1 MQTFEELRSDGS
13 TGGVP
18 MNAVSEL
25 TIQALNE
32 RGANA
37 LEKYTISLQAA
48 CEAHP
53 PPFGMAW
60 YGDKYRQV
68 SQDPTWLA
76 NSLVSNAAKEGEGSR
91 KLWELAGRTGDLGV
105 AEDIRQHAI
114 DEARHARL
122 YIAMIDIAFPDTID
136 EGFRIALNELSPG
149 YTMRDH
155 PKTQRPSAEAQVL
168 DEIIQMN
175 IGEIRTRIHQLLLRP
190 VIHAHCPSESRN
202 KLKRVLDSL
211 LLDETRHIEYTARII
226 ELAFA
231 RGSSDFINRT
241 MSKRL
246 EEFNQIT
253 LQEVGGL
260 VFDGA

>member
-1 MQTFEELRSDGS
+1 
-13 TGGVP
+13 
-18 MNAVSEL
+18 MNAVYDL
-25 TIQALNE
+25 TIQGLKE
-32 RGANA
+32 KGAKS
-37 LEKYTISLQAA
+37 LEKYAISLQAA

-68 SQDPTWLA
+68 SRDPTWLA

-91 KLWELAGRTGDLGV
+91 KLWELAGRTDDLEV
-105 AEDIRQHAI
+105 AEQIRRHAI

-122 YIAMIDIAFPDTID
+122 YILMIDIAFPDAMD
-136 EGFRIALNELSPG
+136 EACRTALNDLSPG
-149 YTMRDH
+149 YTLRDQ
-155 PKTQRPSAEAQVL
+155 PKVQPPSAEAQVL

-190 VIHAHCPSESRN
+190 VIQAHCPSESRN

-211 LLDETRHIEYTARII
+211 LLDETRHIEYTARLV
-226 ELAFA
+226 EQAFT
-231 RGSSDFINRT
+231 GGYSDFIQRT
-241 MSKRL
+241 TSRRL
-246 EEFNQIT
+246 DEFNQIT

-260 VFDGA
+260 VFDGT